1 MKSIILLIMIN
12 FSLYAAP
19 VVDCPDF
26 ETTLQYLM
34 KKVKDNQTASPKG
47 SSSSPLNQPSVLKFK
62 AKNETEFSL
71 RKDANRDFMSLMEE
85 DAKHPSKKVIYFD
98 VENSIQKKLND
109 QIFGEKTMV
118 DAVNNSF
125 LKRFYAAIE
134 DNPELKSRLSGAYKD
149 YKSLRLRLELRPGDN
164 REKFQAMLG
173 DAYKKSAQEFASE
186 FKALGID
193 DLIKTRTDDVANPER
208 WFLAGFGEDA
218 LEANMAA
225 RGARTISMEEAQK
238 IRPLNYRDHLMSL
251 SKDVNEIESLRLQL
265 SKFKNSGF
273 VDQLENGAVIPS
285 KEMINILRKYKPGD
299 FKNDADYVAQI
310 TKKVKA
316 VFGKEIDQDSIVLL
330 TKYQQKVD
338 SISPPL
344 FARERTIINLE
355 EANNGIVSV
364 DFAGVGVDNL
374 YQQMKAL
381 AKVNYKEADQ
391 AVMLKSAFSQLQSHV
406 DQVTTDMNMAKRA
419 FTEAVQSQNGK
430 AAKPLFSGDDGI
442 YMPKD
447 KDWNLENK
455 QKLVRKLSEFS
466 DPSKYRVTFVK
477 SKYPDGTNIPTETRS
492 KLIVKAET
500 LEKKLREEM
509 VGVNGLSYSDAKK
522 IITAIDFTPKLKG
535 GEFNLI
541 IAGKKLS
548 STEENIITT
557 IVKKLVKT
565 DEGESF
571 GKIIYP

>member
-1 MKSIILLIMIN
+1 MLVYLTC
-12 FSLYAAP
+12 FSLHAAP

-26 ETTLQYLM
+26 ETTLQYL
-34 KKVKDNQTASPKG
+34 VKNVKENKG
-47 SSSSPLNQPSVLKFK
+47 SPTTPMNRPSVLQFK
-62 AKNETEFSL
+62 AKNEVEFAL
-71 RKDANRDFMSLMEE
+71 KKDANRDFMLLMEA
-85 DAKHPSKKVIYFD
+85 DAKRSPKNVVYFD

-125 LKRFYAAIE
+125 LKRFYTAIE
-134 DNPELKSRLSGAYKD
+134 NNPELKSRLSGTYKD

-164 REKFQAMLG
+164 KEKFQAMLG
-173 DAYKKSAQEFASE
+173 DAYKKSSQEFASE
-186 FKALGID
+186 FKSLGID

-208 WFLAGFGEDA
+208 WFLAGVGDDA

-225 RGARTISMEEAQK
+225 RGARTISATEAQK
-238 IRPLNYRDHLMSL
+238 IRPLNYRDHVASL
-251 SKDVNEIESLRLQL
+251 SKDVNEIESLRMQF
-265 SKFKNSGF
+265 SKFKAMPF
-273 VDQLENGAVIPS
+273 VDQLENGALIPS

-299 FKNDADYVAQI
+299 FKNDAEYFAQI
-310 TKKVKA
+310 ANKVKS
-316 VFGKEIDQDSIVLL
+316 VFGKEIDYESIALF

-344 FARERTIINLE
+344 FSRERTIINLE
-355 EANNGIVSV
+355 EANNGIVSI

-374 YQQMKAL
+374 HQQMQAL
-381 AKVNYKEADQ
+381 AKVNYREVDQ
-391 AVMLKSAFSQLQSHV
+391 TVMLKSAFNQLQSHV

-419 FTEAVQSQNGK
+419 FTSAVQNQNGK
-430 AAKPLFSGDDGI
+430 VARPLFSGDDGI
-442 YMPKD
+442 YMPG
-447 KDWNLENK
+447 KDWNIENK
-455 QKLVRKLSEFS
+455 QKLVKQLSESS
-466 DPSKYRVTFVK
+466 DPSKFRVTFVK
-477 SKYPDGTNIPTETRS
+477 SKYPDGANIPVETRS

-509 VGVNGLSYSDAKK
+509 VSVNGLSYSDAKK
-522 IITAIDFTPKLKG
+522 IITAIDFTPFKKG

-541 IAGKKLS
+541 IAGKKLTPS
-548 STEENIITT
+548 EENLITT